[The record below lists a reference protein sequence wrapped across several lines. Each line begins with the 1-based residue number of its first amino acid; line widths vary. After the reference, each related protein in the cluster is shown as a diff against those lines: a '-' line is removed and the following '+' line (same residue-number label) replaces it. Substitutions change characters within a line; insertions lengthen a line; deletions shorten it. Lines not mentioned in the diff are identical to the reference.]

1 LNPSPLIELF
11 SSSDEELAYHAPSE
25 NAAFSE
31 LYQRHFPRVYRYH
44 LIRTGEKAEAEDL
57 TAQTFLAA
65 LEGIGSYRGSGPF
78 AAWLMGIAHN
88 KMAMYFRQRKNE
100 TALDEV
106 MNSPD
111 PADHPERLAGQRLQ
125 LAQVSQALERLTP
138 ERAEAIMLYI
148 FADLSAAE
156 TGNVMGKSEA
166 AVKMLVLRGLREL
179 REQLHPVQEEE
190 R

>member
-1 LNPSPLIELF
+1 MKASPLIELL
-11 SSSDEELAYHAPSE
+11 SSSDEELASHAPNE
-25 NAAFSE
+25 KAAFSE
-31 LYQRHFPRVYRYH
+31 LYHRHFPRVYRYH
-44 LIRTGEKAEAEDL
+44 LARMGDRADAEDL

-65 LEGIGSYRGSGPF
+65 LEGIRTYRGTGPF

-88 KMAMYFRQRKNE
+88 QMAMHYRRRKNE
-100 TALDEV
+100 TALDEGL
-106 MNSPD
+106 NIPD
-111 PADHPERLAGQRLQ
+111 PSDRPERLAGQRLQ
-125 LAQVSQALERLTP
+125 LSQVSQALERLTP

-156 TGNVMGKSEA
+156 TGRVMGKSEG

-179 REQLHPVQEEE
+179 REKLHPVQEVE